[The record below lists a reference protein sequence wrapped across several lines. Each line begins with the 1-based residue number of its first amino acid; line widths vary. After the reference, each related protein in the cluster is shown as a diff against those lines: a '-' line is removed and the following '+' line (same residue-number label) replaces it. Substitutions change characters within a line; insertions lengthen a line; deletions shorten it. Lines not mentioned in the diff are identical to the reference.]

1 MVLRLRV
8 PAPGGWQQAKCR
20 GQVRRL
26 PADAEEGIEADDEL
40 YDPFFSDTPGDLV
53 ERDAV
58 DFCNGT
64 IDGMQ
69 CPIRDGCLTFA
80 LTNNER
86 FGVYGGMTELARK
99 ALRKKWPWKGGK
111 EPRPE
116 WRWMSQEEAIS
127 LVSPEELADD
137 GEDDDTD

>member
-8 PAPGGWQQAKCR
+8 PAPNNWDGAKCA
-20 GQVRRL
+20 GQVQRL
-26 PADAEEGIEADDEL
+26 PGDKEV
-40 YDPFFSDTPGDLV
+40 YDPFFPDEDKDPEQA

-64 IDGMQ
+64 IDGIQ
-69 CPIRDGCLTFA
+69 CPLRDGCLIFA

-86 FGVYGGMTELARK
+86 FGVWGGMTELARK
-99 ALRKKWPWKGGK
+99 ALRRKWPWKGGK

-116 WRWMSQEEAIS
+116 WRWMTTQEALS
-127 LVSPEELADD
+127 LVDPRELDADD
-137 GEDDDTD
+137 DDGDE

>member
-8 PAPGGWQQAKCR
+8 PAPGNWEEAKCR
-20 GQVRRL
+20 GQVQRL
-26 PADAEEGIEADDEL
+26 PGDDDI
-40 YDPFFSDTPGDLV
+40 YDPFFLED
-53 ERDAV
+53 DADQQDAR

-64 IDGMQ
+64 IDGVQ
-69 CPIRDGCLTFA
+69 CPIRDACLIFA

-86 FGVYGGMTELARK
+86 FGTYGGMSEIARK
-99 ALRKKWPWKGGK
+99 ALRKRWPWRGGK

-116 WRWMSQEEAIS
+116 WRWMPQEEALS

-137 GEDDDTD
+137 DDDGED